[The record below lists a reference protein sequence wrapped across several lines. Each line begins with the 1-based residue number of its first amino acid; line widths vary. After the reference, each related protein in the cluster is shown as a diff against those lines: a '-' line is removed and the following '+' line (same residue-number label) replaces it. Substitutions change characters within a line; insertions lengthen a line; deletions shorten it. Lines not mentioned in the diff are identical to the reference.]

1 MATLEVTLAE
11 VMTLISNNK
20 PEDASKVLVRL
31 LDDLPFEVSSFDPS
45 KQRAVVWS
53 VEDILDVAS
62 NKELKIKLNT
72 EMAREVLDELVDD
85 HDASAGITFDVINS
99 KLEDYT

>member
-11 VMTLISNNK
+11 VMMLIGNGRFKDAKACISN
-20 PEDASKVLVRL
+20 L
-31 LDDLPFEVSSFDPS
+31 LDELPFEINSFDAS

-62 NKELKIKLNT
+62 NKELKIKLNP
-72 EMAREVLDELVDD
+72 EMAREVLDELVDG
-85 HDASAGITFDVINS
+85 HDASTGITFDVINS